1 MPAWFEARACR
12 KSIKIHSDA
21 AALLDDVI
29 GADLAALDE
38 AMERFYLYAATSGVG
53 TGRRRATGPGS
64 GCAPILAS
72 RPSTQPFT
80 LRFELVVRATVDRQV
95 LGRVGPALRPRHP
108 VVELD

>member
-38 AMERFYLYAATSGVG
+38 AMERFYSVAAGELG
-53 TGRRRATGPGS
+53 HERALDR
-64 GCAPILAS
+64 ILDLAAEYGEEN
-72 RPSTQPFT
+72 
-80 LRFELVVRATVDRQV
+80 L
-95 LGRVGPALRPRHP
+95 
-108 VVELD
+108 